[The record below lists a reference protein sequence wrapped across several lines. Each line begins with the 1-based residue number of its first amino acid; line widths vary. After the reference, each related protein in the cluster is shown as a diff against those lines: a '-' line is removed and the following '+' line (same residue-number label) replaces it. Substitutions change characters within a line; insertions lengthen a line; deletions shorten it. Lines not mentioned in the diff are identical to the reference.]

1 VPDDAVGF
9 ADRHLTADLSR
20 RLVLAQTL
28 INYLPQQVV
37 AL

>member
-20 RLVLAQTL
+20 WLVLAQTL
-28 INYLPQQVV
+28 INYLP
-37 AL
+37 